1 MTAPRPVPVKLAV
14 AYLAVY
20 AAMDVLGLLLGFPAL
35 AAMASDGRWL
45 LLAARTVPSVS
56 GAIAAWLI
64 LERRPLA
71 RPLGLA
77 ALVVTYGAQGFIGWQ
92 AFAARRAAGDG
103 PEAALAGLGAGMV
116 LHLLVFVALWSSF
129 AFSAASRAYFR
140 GDGGAPRAGEADGP
154 PP

>member
-20 AAMDVLGLLLGFPAL
+20 AAMDGLGLLLGFPAL
-35 AAMASDGRWL
+35 AAMASDGRWP
-45 LLAARTVPSVS
+45 LLAARIVPAIT
-56 GAIAAWLI
+56 GAAAAFLI

-71 RPLGLA
+71 RPVGLA
-77 ALVVTYGAQGFIGWQ
+77 ALLVTYGAQAYIGWR
-92 AFAARRAAGDG
+92 ALAARLASGDG
-103 PEAALAGLGAGMV
+103 SEAALTGMGTGMI

-140 GDGGAPRAGEADGP
+140 GDGEAPRAEGDGP
-154 PP
+154 PR